1 MDITEKKI
9 KRITITGSLDEYKKA
24 QAYCRENGFRIIEAD
39 PYLTDEKHLSTV
51 TSFKIVAEKDE
62 FQQ

>member
-9 KRITITGSLDEYKKA
+9 KRIIITGSLDEYKKA
-24 QAYCRENGFRIIEAD
+24 QAYCLGNGFRIIEAD

-51 TSFKIVAEKDE
+51 TSFKIVAEKDA